1 MHLGL
6 RARIVAVLVCV
17 SVLTLGV
24 AAFTLLQP
32 LEQRLR
38 NNSIR
43 SFEISVRNERGALES
58 LPSDDVARDN
68 PRLLRV
74 ARLLARHNGA
84 ELSVLRPDGTVLVR
98 TDPDSPQI
106 FVTAAQTAATNKGH
120 TATVQEGGRP
130 EAEITFPLVIHG
142 ERVIVAARKPTGTV
156 QEATGVVR
164 RAFTVAAL
172 AGLLGALLVGSLLA
186 GRLVSRIRRLRDT
199 TLRVSEL
206 GPEAELSPDRGR
218 DEIGDLSRAF
228 ATMQQRLREQE
239 QARRAFVATASHEL
253 RTPLTSLQVMLDLLN
268 EDLRLDPPDI
278 ESARAQ
284 SASAEAQVQRLS
296 SLAADLLDLSRI
308 DAGIPLRTELVEV
321 GAIVRSVTAEL
332 EVRAG
337 THIDIGRRSRGLGRR
352 RSRERRP
359 DRAHPARQRARAR
372 RARRARPHPCR
383 ARRRHGSRRR
393 RGPRARRARGRP
405 RPHLP
410 ALRARR
416 RRQRGRVRPRP
427 GDRAR
432 ARAPDGRRPHPR
444 GRAAWCVLRAVA
456 RGCAVAVSR

>member
-58 LPSDDVARDN
+58 LPSDDIARNN

-84 ELSVLRPDGTVLVR
+84 ELSVLRPDGTVLVK

-120 TATVQEGGRP
+120 TATVQEAGRP

-172 AGLLGALLVGSLLA
+172 AGLVGALIVGSLLA

-199 TLRVSEL
+199 TLRVSGPSRFTIAPVITPVPGPNSTITFAVPKSIGAIIASASWREL
-206 GPEAELSPDRGR
+206 GAMAPIERG
-218 DEIGDLSRAF
+218 
-228 ATMQQRLREQE
+228 
-239 QARRAFVATASHEL
+239 
-253 RTPLTSLQVMLDLLN
+253 
-268 EDLRLDPPDI
+268 
-278 ESARAQ
+278 
-284 SASAEAQVQRLS
+284 
-296 SLAADLLDLSRI
+296 
-308 DAGIPLRTELVEV
+308 
-321 GAIVRSVTAEL
+321 
-332 EVRAG
+332 
-337 THIDIGRRSRGLGRR
+337 
-352 RSRERRP
+352 
-359 DRAHPARQRARAR
+359 
-372 RARRARPHPCR
+372 
-383 ARRRHGSRRR
+383 
-393 RGPRARRARGRP
+393 
-405 RPHLP
+405 
-410 ALRARR
+410 
-416 RRQRGRVRPRP
+416 
-427 GDRAR
+427 
-432 ARAPDGRRPHPR
+432 
-444 GRAAWCVLRAVA
+444 VLRN
-456 RGCAVAVSR
+456 

>member
-84 ELSVLRPDGTVLVR
+84 ELSVLRPDGTVLVK

-120 TATVQEGGRP
+120 TATVQEAGRP

-164 RAFTVAAL
+164 RAFTVAAI
-172 AGLLGALLVGSLLA
+172 AGLAGALLVGTLLA
-186 GRLVSRIRRLRDT
+186 GRLVHRIRRLRDT

-239 QARRAFVATASHEL
+239 QARRQFVATASHEL
-253 RTPLTSLQVMLDLLN
+253 RTPLTSLQVMLDMLN
-268 EDLRLDPPDI
+268 EDLRLEPPDI

-284 SASAEAQVQRLS
+284 SASAEAQVQRLA

-321 GAIVRSVTAEL
+321 GAIVRSVAAEL

-337 THIDIGRRSRGLGRR
+337 TRIDMDGGQEIWAVGDPGSVAQIVRILLDNALVHGAPDEPVRIHAELGDGMARVVVEDHGPGVPADERDRIFQRFERGADASEGGFGLGLAIGREL
-352 RSRERRP
+352 
-359 DRAHPARQRARAR
+359 AR
-372 RARRARPHPCR
+372 RMDGDLTLEGEP
-383 ARRRHGSRRR
+383 
-393 RGPRARRARGRP
+393 
-405 RPHLP
+405 
-410 ALRARR
+410 
-416 RRQRGRVRPRP
+416 P
-427 GDRAR
+427 GACFVLSL
-432 ARAPDGRRPHPR
+432 AGAPSP
-444 GRAAWCVLRAVA
+444 
-456 RGCAVAVSR
+456 